1 MIHGRVRQPDNT
13 RTTPYKKIQRNEY
26 DVLGGGNM
34 PFEWTP
40 LGIVL
45 TVVLFVVLVA
55 IHEWGHFAFARRAG
69 VWVKEFA
76 IGFGPKIVSFTRG
89 ETKYTFRLLP
99 FGGFVRM
106 AGEDGDADDAPL
118 ERQYMTKSVW
128 QRAQIIFAGPLM
140 NIVLAMLLFIVFAY
154 GNGVPEHIAIKETL
168 ANEPAQLAGLRSGDV
183 IVQIDGTE
191 IGTQV
196 ERISERIGQ
205 SANRTTNWV
214 VRREGKLVTVSVT
227 PKSRI
232 ENGQTVIRVGIRMEA
247 ITRTATVTEGIS
259 NGMKAFG
266 DAAVLIFDGF
276 KRLVLGQF
284 EWDDLGGPIRI
295 AEMTV
300 QIASASWIQYAWWA
314 AMLNLYLACFNLL
327 PIPALDG
334 SRLIFLAV
342 EAVRRK
348 PVQPRWENV
357 IHFIGFSLL
366 MMMMLIVTYHDI
378 IRLFRG

>member
-1 MIHGRVRQPDNT
+1 
-13 RTTPYKKIQRNEY
+13 
-26 DVLGGGNM
+26 M

-183 IVQIDGTE
+183 IVRIDGTE

-205 SANRTTNWV
+205 SANRATNWV

-259 NGMKAFG
+259 NGVKAFG

-284 EWDDLGGPIRI
+284 EWEDLGGPIRI

-300 QIASASWIQYAWWA
+300 QIASASWLQYAWWA